1 MDFMPDEKSVASGA
15 FDFRVWRMSLGLKA
29 LRTAQPTRDQAADLV
44 ETVYHEARHAEQ
56 WFRMAQMRAGRGLS
70 AAAIAAEMTIPPRI
84 AALAVAAPL
93 ERGSMQAVI
102 AEGWFDSVYGAGQ
115 EDRNAVLTRAEA
127 DEEALRAAQA
137 RYDKAK
143 TPANEAALAAA
154 KAKRDES
161 RAVYQNLPE
170 ENDAFAT
177 GKMTGAGV
185 TRDAPDP
192 VTPETPPR
200 PGPTAVEPLAGSLDA
215 LLAPVSA
222 P

>member
-1 MDFMPDEKSVASGA
+1 MDFKPDERSAASGA
-15 FDFRVWRMSLGLKA
+15 FDFRVWRMSVGLKA
-29 LRTAQPTRDQAADLV
+29 LRTAQPTRDQAAKLV
-44 ETVYHEARHAEQ
+44 DTVYHEARHAEQ

-70 AAAIAAEMTIPPRI
+70 AAAIAAEMTIPPRV

-115 EDRNAVLTRAEA
+115 EHRNSALTRAEA
-127 DEEALRAAQA
+127 DEAAVLAAQA

-143 TPANEAALAAA
+143 TPANEAALKAAE
-154 KAKRDES
+154 AKRDKS
-161 RAVYQNLPE
+161 RAVYEDLPE

-177 GKMTGAGV
+177 GRTSGAGV
-185 TRDAPDP
+185 TRGAPDP
-192 VTPETPPR
+192 VTPETPPQA
-200 PGPTAVEPLAGSLDA
+200 GPTAVEPLAGSLEA
-215 LLAPVSA
+215 LVAPVSA